1 MNTNLCK
8 ITAIILV
15 VVLLAGC
22 GTLTG
27 TETSLVVRSAEDVQ
41 RITPTEAKPLV
52 DDGQAILYDVRSAD
66 SYRDQHATGAIS
78 FPENDAPARYSELA
92 NDKTLIF
99 Y

>member
-1 MNTNLCK
+1 MNTKLYK
-8 ITAIILV
+8 IASIILI

-22 GTLTG
+22 GTAAP
-27 TETSLVVRSAEDVQ
+27 LVVRSAEDVQ

-52 DDGQAILYDVRSAD
+52 DDGQAILYDVRSVD